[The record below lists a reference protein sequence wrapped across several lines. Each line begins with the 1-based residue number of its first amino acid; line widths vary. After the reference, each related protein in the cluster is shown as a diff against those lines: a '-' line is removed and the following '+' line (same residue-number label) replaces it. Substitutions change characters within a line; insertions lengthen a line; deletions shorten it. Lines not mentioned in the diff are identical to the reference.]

1 MKFQVA
7 KSDLE
12 FALNTVSGALGAG
25 DADISSHFVFR
36 ILPGTT
42 DQVQVLTASNRIYA
56 HCTIPK
62 AKVIEEGSAFTVEGW
77 RLKGWVGLVGDVA
90 LEIETLDNAEIQIK
104 GGKYTQ
110 RFRSLDAAHFQ
121 FMDKT
126 ITNATQTGKISAK
139 RLSAALKAAKSFA
152 STDDSNKPDVV
163 VVDIKNGLL
172 MATDKMSVVV
182 FFTLKDLANV
192 SMRIHVKDAASVS
205 GFLDN
210 IDGDVE
216 ILDAKRVVFLK
227 RVSDGAVY
235 GETRY
240 QIEFPNL
247 NYADEVDQRVW
258 SVKIAELRKAAQHG
272 YFGASKTDKRLFLH
286 PCEGDQIKVSMQT
299 ETNTKAFSSVFIDCT
314 ETIGPNN
321 ANIPDVPKDG
331 FPVDYPHVMALLDA
345 FADQDTIELGI
356 NVDAVKKKRYIRVT
370 KKVFGDDKD
379 GTFDKYVFVLA
390 GLVW

>member
-12 FALNTVSGALGAG
+12 FALTTVAGALGAG
-25 DADISSHFVFR
+25 DADIASHFVFR

-42 DQVQVLTASNRIYA
+42 DQVQVLAAANRIYA

-62 AKVIEEGSAFTVEGW
+62 AKVTEEGPAFTIEGW
-77 RLKGWVGLVGDVA
+77 RLKGWMSVVGDVA
-90 LEIETLDNAEIQIK
+90 LEVETLDNAEIQIK

-110 RFRSLDAAHFQ
+110 RFRSLDAVHFQ

-126 ITNATQTGKISAK
+126 VANATMTGKIEAK
-139 RLSAALKAAKSFA
+139 RLSAALKASKSFA

-163 VVDIKNGLL
+163 VVDIKNGLM
-172 MATDKMSVVV
+172 MATDKSSVVV

-192 SMRIHVKDAASVS
+192 SMRIHVKDVSGVS
-205 GFLDN
+205 GFLDS

-247 NYADEVDQRVW
+247 NYSDEVDQRLWV
-258 SVKIAELRKAAQHG
+258 VKPADLRKAAQHG
-272 YFGASKTDKRLFLH
+272 FVGASKTDPRLWLH
-286 PCEGDQIKVSMQT
+286 PFENDQIKVSMKT
-299 ETNTKAFSSVFIDCT
+299 DTNTGTFSSVFIDA
-314 ETIGPNN
+314 EEKLDPNN

-331 FPVDYPHVMALLDA
+331 FPVSFPHVMALLDA
-345 FADQDTIELGI
+345 FSDKATIELGI
-356 NVDAVKKKRYIRVT
+356 NVDPVKKKRYLRVT
-370 KKVFGDDKD
+370 KKVFEDDKD

-390 GLVW
+390 GMVW

>member
-12 FALNTVSGALGAG
+12 FALNTVAGALGAG
-25 DADISSHFVFR
+25 DSDIGSHFVFR

-42 DQVQVLTASNRIYA
+42 DQVQVLASSNRIYA
-56 HCTIPK
+56 HCTVPK
-62 AKVIEEGSAFTVEGW
+62 AKVTEEGPAFTVEGW
-77 RLKGWVGLVGDVA
+77 RLKGWIGMVGDVA
-90 LEIETLDNAEIQIK
+90 LDVETLDNAEIQIK
-104 GGKYTQ
+104 GGKYAL
-110 RFRSLDAAHFQ
+110 RFRSLDATHFQ
-121 FMDKT
+121 YMDKT
-126 ITNATQTGKISAK
+126 LANANLTGKIAAK

-152 STDDSNKPDVV
+152 STDETNKPDVV
-163 VVDIKNGLL
+163 TMDIKNGLL
-172 MATDKMSVVV
+172 MATDKSSVVV

-192 SMRIHVKDAASVS
+192 SMRIHVKDVSGVS

-247 NYADEVDQRVW
+247 NYADEVDQRLWKVG
-258 SVKIAELRKAAQHG
+258 VTELRAAAQNG
-272 YFGASKTDKRLFLH
+272 FFGASKTDSRMFLH
-286 PCEGDQIKVSMQT
+286 PVENGQIKVSMKT
-299 ETNTKAFSSVFIDCT
+299 DTNTGMFASVYVACD
-314 ETIGPNN
+314 ETPDPNN
-321 ANIPDVPKDG
+321 ANIPEVPKDG
-331 FPVDYPHVMALLDA
+331 FPVSHPHVIALLDA
-345 FADQDTIELGI
+345 FADEKFIELGI
-356 NVDAVKKKRYIRVT
+356 NVDPVKKKRYIRVT
-370 KKVFGDDKD
+370 KRVFVDDKD

-390 GLVW
+390 GMVW